1 MPAVPRAR
9 RSRLAVALALLAL
22 GAGRARAESG
32 LLLPVPHSFGA
43 VPASTYDEDG
53 RRVGDAHLVVERM
66 ENGLVRML
74 AQSGIQGAE
83 RNVVTADLEFANG
96 GSALRLVR
104 QTSRSFDAAGQ
115 GLGQLTV
122 DHRAREG
129 SCEPPPGRGEQRQT
143 LVLPE
148 PDTVANIPVNLLF
161 LPLATGESDEVDFQL
176 FLCRGKPR
184 LVSAKATVARHVKT
198 DDGIRDIV
206 EIQYDVDF
214 GPLLS
219 RMARPFMPKLAVW
232 FDPQRPDG
240 WLAHRMPLF
249 AQGPTVMVV
258 RAGIAP
264 DLLR

>member
-1 MPAVPRAR
+1 MPAVPCAPG
-9 RSRLAVALALLAL
+9 RSFASALAVLALC
-22 GAGRARAESG
+22 AGGARAESG
-32 LLLPVPHSFGA
+32 LLLPVPHSYGV
-43 VPASTYDEDG
+43 VPASTYDENG
-53 RRVGDAHLVVERM
+53 RRVGDAHLVMERL

-129 SCEPPPGRGEQRQT
+129 TCEPPTGNGQQLQT
-143 LVLPE
+143 LALPE
-148 PDTVANIPVNLLF
+148 HDTVANIPVNLLF
-161 LPLATGESDEVDFQL
+161 LPLATGESDAVDFQI

-184 LVSAKATVARHVKT
+184 LVNAKATVARHVKT
-198 DDGIRDIV
+198 EDGIRDIV

-219 RMARPFMPKLAVW
+219 RMARPFMPKVAVW

-258 RAGIAP
+258 RTGIAP